1 MDDLYK
7 SKKLSPQAEDSLV
20 KKLRN
25 AFNHCSL
32 MNKNNKDSSMEE
44 KSDLEKFLKSESLQ
58 KTDKKEN
65 NWGQLNEKL
74 SSALQTW
81 EDLSASVETKLSPD
95 EEQLQEIKKLL
106 KDLQTRIDEFR

>member
-1 MDDLYK
+1 
-7 SKKLSPQAEDSLV
+7 
-20 KKLRN
+20 
-25 AFNHCSL
+25 

-106 KDLQTRIDEFR
+106 KDLQTRIDEFRWALKNLQNHDKDSPLSSDWSLEEKILN